1 MLFLS
6 FIFCVSQWNAMN
18 LSDYESLSDP
28 LMSAPFEPN
37 SRNIIKMK
45 GTEAIF
51 NFFFYFFI
59 PTVLRGIQSTVIPA
73 KPYTAPLPHGG
84 FLPKSKYYFLQ
95 MASYFCTAMMALSWG
110 GIHLPDVTT
119 SSALFVYSSVMFN
132 KPAPPSTAATFLSFM
147 CVMGIWQSHWTLW
160 LLKKNPFKQTCEYP
174 DAWINFVW
182 LRRRLYHLQFF
193 APEPVQLDRGAT
205 SK

>member
-84 FLPKSKYYFLQ
+84 FLPKSKYYYFLQ

-132 KPAPPSTAATFLSFM
+132 KPAPPLHCCHLPLLYVCDGDLTVSLNSLITKKESLQANLRVPGCMNKLRMTA
-147 CVMGIWQSHWTLW
+147 QKTL
-160 LLKKNPFKQTCEYP
+160 PFAIFRP
-174 DAWINFVW
+174 GASSAW
-182 LRRRLYHLQFF
+182 
-193 APEPVQLDRGAT
+193 
-205 SK
+205 